1 MIVFRHWCW
10 SFLGVVIE
18 SIPFIAMGAIIST
31 IIQFY
36 ITEEVIRRI
45 VPKRKVLAFLAAAFM
60 GLVFPMCECAIV
72 PVSRSL
78 IKKGVPVGIA
88 ITFML
93 SVPIVNPFVIA
104 STYYAFDAN
113 LTIVIIRVL
122 GGIFCSIIV
131 GTIISY
137 IFMNTP
143 IENIIS
149 DGYLDLSCAC
159 CSSEKK
165 YYTSKLDK
173 LHTIVCQASN
183 EFLNISVY
191 VILGAL
197 ISSIFG
203 SVIKEEILN
212 DYTFNNVLAIVIMI
226 GISFLLSLCS
236 EADAFVASKFLKNF
250 GIPSVSAFMVLGPMM
265 DLKNSIL
272 TLGLFKKK
280 FATTLIITILLVV
293 TAFSICLSFIKV

>member
-1 MIVFRHWCW
+1 
-10 SFLGVVIE
+10 
-18 SIPFIAMGAIIST
+18 MGAIIST

>member
-18 SIPFIAMGAIIST
+18 AIPFIVMGAIIST

-173 LHTIVCQASN
+173 IHTIVCQASN

-250 GIPSVSAFMVLGPMM
+250 GIPSVSAFMILGPMM

>member
-18 SIPFIAMGAIIST
+18 AIPFIVMGAIIST

>member
-1 MIVFRHWCW
+1 MIIFRHWCW

-18 SIPFIAMGAIIST
+18 SIPFIVMGAIIST

-45 VPKRKVLAFLAAAFM
+45 VPKRKVLAFLASAFM

-113 LTIVIIRVL
+113 LTIVLIRVL

-131 GTIISY
+131 GTIMSY
-137 IFMNTP
+137 RFMNTP
-143 IENIIS
+143 IKNIIS

-203 SVIKEEILN
+203 SVIKEEILS
-212 DYTFNNVLAIVIMI
+212 DYTFNNVLAVVIMI

-250 GIPSVSAFMVLGPMM
+250 GIPAVSAFMVLGPMM
-265 DLKNSIL
+265 DLKNAIL
-272 TLGLFKKK
+272 TLGLFKRK

-293 TAFSICLSFIKV
+293 TAFSICLSFINI

>member
-1 MIVFRHWCW
+1 
-10 SFLGVVIE
+10 
-18 SIPFIAMGAIIST
+18 
-31 IIQFY
+31 
-36 ITEEVIRRI
+36 
-45 VPKRKVLAFLAAAFM
+45 
-60 GLVFPMCECAIV
+60 
-72 PVSRSL
+72 
-78 IKKGVPVGIA
+78 
-88 ITFML
+88 
-93 SVPIVNPFVIA
+93 
-104 STYYAFDAN
+104 
-113 LTIVIIRVL
+113 
-122 GGIFCSIIV
+122 
-131 GTIISY
+131 
-137 IFMNTP
+137 MNTP

>member
-18 SIPFIAMGAIIST
+18 AIPFIVMGAIIST

-173 LHTIVCQASN
+173 IHTIVCQASN

-293 TAFSICLSFIKV
+293 TAFSICLSFINV

>member
-1 MIVFRHWCW
+1 MIIFRHWCW

-18 SIPFIAMGAIIST
+18 SIPFIVMGAIIST

-45 VPKRKVLAFLAAAFM
+45 VPKRKVLAFLASAFM

-113 LTIVIIRVL
+113 LTIVLIRVL

-131 GTIISY
+131 GTIMSY

-203 SVIKEEILN
+203 SVIKEEILSN
-212 DYTFNNVLAIVIMI
+212 YTFNNVLAVVIMI

-250 GIPSVSAFMVLGPMM
+250 GIPAVPLWF
-265 DLKNSIL
+265 
-272 TLGLFKKK
+272 
-280 FATTLIITILLVV
+280 
-293 TAFSICLSFIKV
+293 

>member
-1 MIVFRHWCW
+1 MIVFRHWWW

-18 SIPFIAMGAIIST
+18 SLPFIVMGAIIST

>member
-18 SIPFIAMGAIIST
+18 AIPFIVMGAIIST

-293 TAFSICLSFIKV
+293 TAFSICLSFINV

>member
-1 MIVFRHWCW
+1 
-10 SFLGVVIE
+10 
-18 SIPFIAMGAIIST
+18 
-31 IIQFY
+31 
-36 ITEEVIRRI
+36 
-45 VPKRKVLAFLAAAFM
+45 M

-165 YYTSKLDK
+165 YYISKLDK

>member
-1 MIVFRHWCW
+1 MIIFRHWCW

-18 SIPFIAMGAIIST
+18 SIPFIVMGAIIST

-45 VPKRKVLAFLAAAFM
+45 VPKRKVLAFLASAFM

-113 LTIVIIRVL
+113 LTIVLIRVL

-131 GTIISY
+131 GTIMSY

-203 SVIKEEILN
+203 SVIKEEILSN
-212 DYTFNNVLAIVIMI
+212 YTFNNVLAVVIMI

-236 EADAFVASKFLKNF
+236 EADAFVAKGFMDNF
-250 GIPSVSAFMVLGPMM
+250 GVPGVIAFLILGPMM
-265 DLKNSIL
+265 DLKNLIL
-272 TLGLFKKK
+272 SFGFFKKS
-280 FATTLIITILLVV
+280 FVLQLLLIICIVV
-293 TAFSICLSFIKV
+293 FGICLAVV